1 MNPLHRLHPLNSLN
15 PLQVLHPLHLL
26 RRLRRL
32 LDQASAYLPLLVFA
46 LLASGSWWWLRS
58 VPPLLAPAAPK
69 AVREEPDYR
78 LMDFSVQ
85 SFDANG
91 LMTHNIQ
98 GLRAQHF
105 PATEALHIEQVR
117 ILAQDDQGG
126 QLFAQAAQ
134 GVATDDGR
142 QVTLLGQ
149 AQATQPAFKDRP
161 RLELSGER
169 FVAWPDEDRIVSADP
184 VHITRGRDVFT
195 AQSMDF
201 NSHTGEYVLL
211 GRVRGTLQPKTKP

>member
-1 MNPLHRLHPLNSLN
+1 MNPLHRLQTLN
-15 PLQVLHPLHLL
+15 PLQWMHPMQVL

-58 VPPLLAPAAPK
+58 VPPLLLPAAPK

-78 LMDFSVQ
+78 LLDFSVQ
-85 SFDANG
+85 SFDAHG
-91 LMTHNIQ
+91 LMTHNIN
-98 GLRAQHF
+98 GWRAQHF
-105 PATEALHIEQVR
+105 PATESLHIEQVR
-117 ILAQDDQGG
+117 ILAQDEQGG

-149 AQATQPAFKDRP
+149 AQAIQPAFNNRP
-161 RLELSGER
+161 RLELRGER
-169 FVAWPDEDRIVSADP
+169 LVAWPDEDRVVSADP
-184 VHITRGRDVFT
+184 VHITRGRDAFT

-211 GRVRGTLQPKTKP
+211 GRVRGTLQPKTPP

>member
-1 MNPLHRLHPLNSLN
+1 MNGWHLS
-15 PLQVLHPLHLL
+15 LHLRHL
-26 RRLRRL
+26 RHLRHL
-32 LDQASAYLPLLVFA
+32 LDRASAYLPLVVFA

-58 VPPLLAPAAPK
+58 VPSLLTPTAPK

-91 LMTHNIQ
+91 TMTHNITGQ
-98 GLRAQHF
+98 RAQHF
-105 PATEALHIEQVR
+105 PASETLHIEQVH
-117 ILAQDDQGG
+117 ILAQDDQGA

-134 GVATDDGR
+134 GIATDDGK

-149 AQATQPAFKDRP
+149 AQAIQPAFKDRP
-161 RLELSGER
+161 RLALRGER
-169 FVAWPDEDRIVSADP
+169 LVAWPDEDRIVSADP
-184 VHITRGRDVFT
+184 VHITRADDAFT

-201 NSHTGEYVLL
+201 NSHTGEYLL
-211 GRVRGTLQPKTKP
+211 QGRVRGILLPKTKP

>member
-1 MNPLHRLHPLNSLN
+1 MNP
-15 PLQVLHPLHLL
+15 VHPLHLL
-26 RRLRRL
+26 HRLRRL
-32 LDQASAYLPLLVFA
+32 LDQASAYLPLVVFA

-58 VPPLLAPAAPK
+58 MPPLLTPPPPK

-85 SFDANG
+85 AFDADG
-91 LMTHNIQ
+91 LMTHNIK

-105 PATEALHIEQVR
+105 PASEALHIEEVR
-117 ILAQDDQGG
+117 ILAQDEQGA

-134 GVATDDGR
+134 GVATDDGS

-149 AQATQPAFKDRP
+149 AQAIQPAFKDRP
-161 RLELSGER
+161 RLELRGER
-169 FVAWPDEDRIVSADP
+169 LVAWPDEDRIVSADP
-184 VHITRGRDVFT
+184 VHIMRDGDAFT

-211 GRVRGTLQPKTKP
+211 GRVRGTLLPKTKP